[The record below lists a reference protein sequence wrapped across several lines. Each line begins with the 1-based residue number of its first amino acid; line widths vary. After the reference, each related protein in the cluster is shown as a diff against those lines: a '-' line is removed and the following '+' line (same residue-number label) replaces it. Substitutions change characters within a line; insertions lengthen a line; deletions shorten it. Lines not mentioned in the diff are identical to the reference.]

1 VSLDYYF
8 ARWRRQ
14 QLILTLGSLNCSSS
28 MAMTRKSPHLMM
40 RGAHVEACK
49 AFKVDFRAKAALPHA
64 SAG

>member
-1 VSLDYYF
+1 
-8 ARWRRQ
+8 
-14 QLILTLGSLNCSSS
+14 